1 MKFMLIKKIDFQ
13 KEKNESPNH
22 AFTLISF
29 VEYKSKFEKK
39 NHFINQN
46 LKIILYIALLIN
58 I

>member
-29 VEYKSKFEKK
+29 VEYKSKFENK
-39 NHFINQN
+39 
-46 LKIILYIALLIN
+46 KIISLTKIWK
-58 I
+58 